1 LEAGLAQAA
10 ALHRRAHWRLD
21 FVAAE
26 NSMGFH
32 VPQEMARMPG
42 EAIDYARQWQL
53 EAAGAAVKK

>member
-1 LEAGLAQAA
+1 
-10 ALHRRAHWRLD
+10 
-21 FVAAE
+21 
-26 NSMGFH
+26 MGFH